1 MRSMDDEGQL
11 TIEELAGRAGTAT
24 TTVRM
29 YQSKGLLPPPARR
42 GRVGYYGQGHLA
54 RLRLIAQL
62 QEQGFSLASIKQLT
76 DAWESGRGL
85 DDILGLEA
93 QVAAVWAPEPPARLK
108 LSEFKELFAGQAITP
123 PIIQRAIRMGLVGLD
138 GISVTVKSPKLLAIG
153 LELVRAGIPVK
164 ETMDELETLQGMGDS
179 IAERFTAVFER
190 NMWEPFVA
198 AGLPADQIRPLTES
212 LRRLSA
218 LAEAVVNAVLRD
230 ALRRKAGEF
239 LAQQAKRMNSA
250 DVRDELRPLARA
262 AGLDF

>member
-1 MRSMDDEGQL
+1 MRHMNDEAQL
-11 TIEELAGRAGTAT
+11 TIEELASQAGTVT

-29 YQSKGLLPPPARR
+29 YQSKGLLPPPQRR
-42 GRVGYYGQGHLA
+42 GRIGYYGQGHLA

-108 LSEFKELFAGQAITP
+108 LREFKELFAGQPITP
-123 PIIQRAIRMGLVGLD
+123 AIIQRAIHMGLVGVD

-164 ETMDELETLQGMGDS
+164 EMMDELQALQGMADS
-179 IAERFTAVFER
+179 IAERFTAVFGR

-198 AGLPADQIRPLTES
+198 AGLPANQIQPLTES
-212 LRRLSA
+212 LQRLSA
-218 LAEAVVNAVLRD
+218 LAEAVVDAVLRD

-239 LAQQAKRMNSA
+239 LAQQAPRFDNA
-250 DVRDELRPLARA
+250 GIRDELRPLARA
-262 AGLDF
+262 ANLDL